1 MQTINLND
9 RTIYRASKGK
19 KVKFTDDDRLYS
31 EIVVDLDNN
40 REIEEVNE
48 DGNV

>member
-1 MQTINLND
+1 MQIINLND
-9 RTIYRASKGK
+9 RTICRASKGK
-19 KVKFTDDDRLYS
+19 KVKFKNDDRLYS